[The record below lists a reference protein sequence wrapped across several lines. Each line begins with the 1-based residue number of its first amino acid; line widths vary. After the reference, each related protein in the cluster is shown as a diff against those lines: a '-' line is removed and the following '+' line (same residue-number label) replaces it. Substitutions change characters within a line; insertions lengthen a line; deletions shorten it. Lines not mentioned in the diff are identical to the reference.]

1 MSLTPE
7 ELRRLVRRDLWI
19 AGGGSLV
26 AIWTTSLILAAHMG
40 FISHLTADRVVA
52 AVSIVVCLGS
62 IFWWA
67 AGPREMRRDRYFV
80 LIPLL
85 LAAGPGIYA
94 IHDLGA
100 TLVAVALSSAVGFFG
115 AAVLGMALSRRHA

>member
-67 AGPREMRRDRYFV
+67 AGP
-80 LIPLL
+80 
-85 LAAGPGIYA
+85 GIYA